1 MSFSLFS
8 PLLYLLFCLGQ
19 GQGEEEGREEKRE
32 RERQGGHAP
41 GRERSSPLLSCF
53 FCILHFE
60 GRDGRVGG
68 FHRFLTRLPVF
79 GLFKASHISG
89 VEWPTNS
96 FLLLPS
102 QFSIDSEED
111 WYRQKET
118 SQSNRPH
125 K

>member
-1 MSFSLFS
+1 MLLGGRD
-8 PLLYLLFCLGQ
+8 PLLCFLVSFVFCTL
-19 GQGEEEGREEKRE
+19 R
-32 RERQGGHAP
+32 GGM
-41 GRERSSPLLSCF
+41 G
-53 FCILHFE
+53 
-60 GRDGRVGG
+60 GWGG